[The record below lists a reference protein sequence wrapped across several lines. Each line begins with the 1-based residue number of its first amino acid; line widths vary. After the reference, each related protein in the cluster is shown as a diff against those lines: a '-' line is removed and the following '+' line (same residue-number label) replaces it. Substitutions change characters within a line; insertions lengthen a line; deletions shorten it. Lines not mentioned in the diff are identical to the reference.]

1 MKKDPH
7 YEEKFRPGSKQKILK
22 DWSPKFGNPNSWESQ
37 IGTQTP
43 KEKTGFTE
51 PFKSVFRRYLI
62 SQAKSS
68 EIMAAYQAR
77 RAFFAI
83 HLLISTG

>member
-7 YEEKFRPGSKQKILK
+7 YEEKFRPGSKQKLK
-22 DWSPKFGNPNSWESQ
+22 DWSPKIGNPNSSKYQ
-37 IGTQTP
+37 MGTQTP